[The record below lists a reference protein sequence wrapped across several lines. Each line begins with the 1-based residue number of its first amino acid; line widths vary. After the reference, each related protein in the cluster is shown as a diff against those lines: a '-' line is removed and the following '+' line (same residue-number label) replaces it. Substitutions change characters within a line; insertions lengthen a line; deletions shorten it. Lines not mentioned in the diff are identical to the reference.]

1 MSTQL
6 PLAQKISDCSQ
17 LVFGCMGLG
26 GDWNA
31 PNYGQFDVDVANT
44 AIDTALDV
52 GITVF
57 DHADIYTRGKAEQ
70 VFGDVLK
77 QRPHLREAM
86 TIQTKC
92 GIRFDDDKGPG
103 RYDFSK
109 EWIIHSVEN
118 SLQRLNIE
126 QIDILLLH
134 RPDPLMETTEVASA
148 FEQLVQ
154 QGKVKE
160 FGVSNMTSAQMQLLQ
175 HALKKPL
182 VCNQLEISLGH
193 LDCIDQGIIANVG
206 GETTYNV
213 MAGTLEYC
221 QMNKIQVQSWGSLS
235 QGLFTGRKVEDQ
247 PAHVA
252 TTAKLVSVLAAEY
265 QTSPEAIVLA
275 FLTRMPQGIQP
286 VIGTV
291 NPERIRACQKVIDVE
306 LTREHWYQLFVAARG
321 RAVP

>member
-1 MSTQL
+1 MSKQL
-6 PLAQKISDCSQ
+6 PLTQKVPHCSQ

-26 GDWNA
+26 GDWNE
-31 PNYGQFDVDVANT
+31 PNYSLNDVAVANR
-44 AIDTALDV
+44 AIDTALEV
-52 GITVF
+52 GISMF

-77 QRPHLREAM
+77 QRPHLRKDM

-92 GIRFDDDKGPG
+92 GIRFEDDKGPG

-109 EWIIHSVEN
+109 EWILHSVET
-118 SLQRLNIE
+118 SLKRLNIE

-134 RPDPLMETTEVASA
+134 RPDPLMEPDEVASA
-148 FEQLVQ
+148 FDQLIK
-154 QGKVKE
+154 QGKVNK
-160 FGVSNMTSAQMQLLQ
+160 FGVSNMTSAQIQLLQ
-175 HALKKPL
+175 QALPNPL

-206 GETTYNV
+206 GEATYNA

-221 QMNKIQVQSWGSLS
+221 QLNDVQVQSWGSLS
-235 QGLFTGRKVEDQ
+235 QGLFSGRILDGQ
-247 PAHVA
+247 APHII
-252 TTAKLVSVLAAEY
+252 TTASLVSSLAAEY

-275 FLTRMPQGIQP
+275 FLTRLPQGIQP

-291 NPERIRACQKVIDVE
+291 DPDRIRACQRVIEVE

-321 RAVP
+321 RFVP